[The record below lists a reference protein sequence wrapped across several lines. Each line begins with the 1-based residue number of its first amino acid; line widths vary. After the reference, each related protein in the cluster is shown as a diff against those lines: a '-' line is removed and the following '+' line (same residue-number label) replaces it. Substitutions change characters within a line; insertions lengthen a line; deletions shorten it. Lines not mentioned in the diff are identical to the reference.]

1 MAKKILKCKYD
12 KHWNHYPIK
21 ELPLKDLWQS
31 VESIQTLGKTPFK
44 KLLLEDIAQNGL
56 HFPIMVVHTSHKQL
70 LEAKEMFGK
79 AMANLPFWHNDHN
92 PQSKYQWSIWGG
104 SQRYDIAKHLKFTHV
119 DCAVLPSIKKAISHQ
134 KEMRKPYLDKYY
146 EGKY

>member
-1 MAKKILKCKYD
+1 MGKKILKCKYE

-31 VESIQTLGKTPFK
+31 VKSIETLGRVPFR
-44 KLLLEDIAQNGL
+44 KLLLADIKQIGL
-56 HFPIMVVHTSHKQL
+56 HFPLMVVRTSHKDL
-70 LEAKEMFGK
+70 IEAKETFRD
-79 AMANLPFWHNDHN
+79 AINNLPFWHNDLN

-104 SQRYDIAKHLKFTHV
+104 SQRYDIAMHLKFTHI

-134 KEMRKPYLDKYY
+134 KEMRKPYIDKYY
-146 EGKY
+146 EGKE